1 MCGIAQ
7 LCLSQ
12 VVTSLPDPQPW
23 QDVADANKEE
33 MTTFWDNDSLAALL
47 GVELRADLVMLMTDV
62 NGLFTGPPKEPSS
75 E

>member
-1 MCGIAQ
+1 MLLGPHPGAHAIALQ
-7 LCLSQ
+7 E
-12 VVTSLPDPQPW
+12 
-23 QDVADANKEE
+23 VADANKEE

>member
-1 MCGIAQ
+1 M
-7 LCLSQ
+7 LLE
-12 VVTSLPDPQPW
+12 PDAGTHAVALQE
-23 QDVADANKEE
+23 VADANKEE